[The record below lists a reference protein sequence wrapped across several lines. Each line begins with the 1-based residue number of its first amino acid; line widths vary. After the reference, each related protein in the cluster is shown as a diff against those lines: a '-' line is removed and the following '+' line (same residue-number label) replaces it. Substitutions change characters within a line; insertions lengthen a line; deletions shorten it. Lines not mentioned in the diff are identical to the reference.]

1 MLDDLNYNVI
11 LNVIEYLNVLDSGIL
26 AATSKRYLYLV
37 CEYRRLRGPEIAVSS
52 SWDASNCKHRS
63 AKEVA
68 SAPIQL
74 MQKPP
79 NLVLSFSATRRDDDT
94 SAKEFAMAVLGSM
107 PSNAIILGATTGS
120 ILVNLGKKDEAFATE
135 YTSTSSVMFASFPDA
150 EIRPFALDGSQ
161 ERSTRMVEQDFEIFA
176 DELAIAGDQH
186 WKSIIVY
193 ATGTSAAMVDIFISA
208 IQSKIPNTTIVGG
221 ACDGGFIH
229 RYFLTREYLLTF
241 PVKLLRRKI
250 TSLGGSNAQLKQC
263 SEKTDLIDLAL
274 QLQTQSMVN
283 PNAWIQIEGV
293 KDAIFGVVF
302 GGQVPVR
309 SIVSRGVRSVTH
321 GVPKNSS
328 PYVVK
333 DEEMGSNIG
342 PPDLGFQNIKSAHCI
357 FSLTNVETGET
368 IHAMDL
374 YNRAMNDKAS
384 FVGVKRSHEDGFELH
399 LLDRDLCGLLGS
411 VIVPTNGSHDQ
422 EDSLVGAEVD
432 FFYMDGEACRVDM
445 DHKVSVLREKTK
457 GERIL
462 GALIFSCSGRG
473 PLRGALVPSC
483 TSTSKP
489 LIDEDME
496 DASRFARVFP
506 EVPCLGYFSGSEIGP
521 LALVGGSNDS
531 TKTAKQRS
539 TAVVCLFIDPI
550 AKRRVYNLDDTPEA
564 VQTFIDQAM
573 KSGLIGGHKRVVKK
587 SEHPGNY

>member
-1 MLDDLNYNVI
+1 
-11 LNVIEYLNVLDSGIL
+11 
-26 AATSKRYLYLV
+26 V
-37 CEYRRLRGPEIAVSS
+37 CEYRRLRGPEVVVSS
-52 SWDASNCKHRS
+52 SWDASNCKQRS

-74 MQKPP
+74 IQKPP
-79 NLVLSFSATRRDDDT
+79 NLVLSFNATRRDDAT
-94 SAKEFAMAVLGSM
+94 SGKEFAMAVLGSM
-107 PSNAIILGATTGS
+107 PSNATLLGVTAGTV
-120 ILVNLGKKDEAFATE
+120 LVNLGKKDEDVATE

-161 ERSTRMVEQDFEIFA
+161 KRSLRMVEQDFEMFA

-193 ATGTSAAMVDIFISA
+193 ATGTSAAMVDIFVSA

-221 ACDGGFIH
+221 ACDGGYVH
-229 RYFLTREYLLTF
+229 KYFLTREYLLTF

-263 SEKTDLIDLAL
+263 SEKADLVDLAL
-274 QLQTQSMVN
+274 QLQTKSMVN

-293 KDAIFGVVF
+293 KDAIFGVVL

-309 SIVSRGVRSVTH
+309 SMVSRGVRSVTH
-321 GVPKNSS
+321 GVPQKSS

-342 PPDLGFQNIKSAHCI
+342 PPDLGFQNVKTAHCI
-357 FSLTNVETGET
+357 FSFTHVETGET

-374 YNRAMNDKAS
+374 YVRAINEKAS

-399 LLDRDLCGLLGS
+399 LLDRELCGLLGS
-411 VIVPTNGSHDQ
+411 VIVPTDGSPDQ
-422 EDSLVGAEVD
+422 EDSLVGADVD

-445 DHKVSVLREKTK
+445 DHRVSVLREQTK

-462 GALIFSCSGRG
+462 GALMFSCSGRG
-473 PLRGALVPSC
+473 PLRGATVPSC
-483 TSTSKP
+483 SSTSKP

-506 EVPCLGYFSGSEIGP
+506 EVPCLGYFAGSEIGP
-521 LALVGGSNDS
+521 LALVGGSNGYS
-531 TKTAKQRS
+531 NRSAKQRS

-550 AKRRVYNLDDTPEA
+550 AKRHVYDLDDTPEG
-564 VQTFIDQAM
+564 VQAFVDQAM
-573 KSGLIGGHKRVVKK
+573 SSGLISGHKRVIRKT
-587 SEHPGNY
+587 EHPGNF